1 MNESDEI
8 QDRKKLFLMENLG
21 KIKDLL
27 DDPLVSD
34 IMYNQDGT
42 LFIEKI
48 GIGKINLGKE
58 FITPIKVKQIIEL
71 TASYN
76 NENINRENPILE
88 SKLPTGDRIEGI
100 LYDISDNNPI
110 MIIRCKAKKIFTL
123 DEFNQQGVITDNQ
136 KEYLINA
143 VKTRKNIL
151 IVGGVGSGKT
161 TFANALLDVLNS
173 SNERLA
179 ILEDTQELQ
188 LNTSNCMKLKTTK
201 KICMTDLLRATMRSN
216 IDRIVLGEL
225 RKGEETLELLKA
237 WNSGH
242 EGGISTIHANSS
254 AAGLMKLEQYT
265 SEVTQRSQISAIV
278 ESVQL
283 VINMV
288 KQQNRRIVK
297 EIVEVKGYDYKNN
310 EYILEKIER

>member
-1 MNESDEI
+1 MNELDEI
-8 QDRKKLFLMENLG
+8 QDRKKQFLIENLG
-21 KIKDLL
+21 KIKELL
-27 DDPLVSD
+27 DDPLITD

-48 GIGKINLGKE
+48 GSGKINLGKD
-58 FITPIKVKQIIEL
+58 FITPMKVKQIIEL

-100 LYDISDNNPI
+100 LYDISDNNPV

-123 DEFNQQGVITDNQ
+123 EEFMEQEVITAKQ
-136 KEYLINA
+136 KDYLINA
-143 VKTRKNIL
+143 VKNRKNIL

-161 TFANALLDVLNS
+161 TFANALLAVLKDS
-173 SNERLA
+173 DERLA

-188 LNTSNCMKLKTTK
+188 LNTSNCMKLRTTQ
-201 KICMTDLLRATMRSN
+201 KIDMTNLLRATMRSN

-225 RKGEETLELLKA
+225 RKGSETLELLKA

-242 EGGISTIHANSS
+242 EGGISTIHANSA

-265 SEVTQRSQISAIV
+265 SEVSQRSQAACIV

-288 KQQNRRIVK
+288 KQQNKRVVR
-297 EIVEVKGYDYKNN
+297 EIVEVKGYDLQSQ